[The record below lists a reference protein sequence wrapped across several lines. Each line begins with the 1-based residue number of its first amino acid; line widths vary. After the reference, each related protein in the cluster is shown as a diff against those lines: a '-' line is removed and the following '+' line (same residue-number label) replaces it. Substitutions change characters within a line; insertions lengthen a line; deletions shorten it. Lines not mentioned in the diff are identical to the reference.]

1 VNITAVME
9 RVMANKTGAI
19 LLGLVS
25 IIAPLYFLK
34 TLYVVWFG
42 PTEIFVGFQ
51 SERSTWF
58 ILATVDAVAFLTTLP
73 AREKG
78 RIIQIVMG
86 LWTIEMSLIFLATV
100 VR

>member
-1 VNITAVME
+1 MGITAWVE
-9 RVMANKTGAI
+9 RVMANRTGATI
-19 LLGLVS
+19 LGLVAV
-25 IIAPLYFLK
+25 IAPLYFLK

-42 PTEIFVGFQ
+42 PMDVFVGFQ

-58 ILATVDAVAFLTTLP
+58 VLATVDAVAFLTTLP

-86 LWTIEMSLIFLATV
+86 LWTIEMSLVFLATI